1 MGKIIALVNQKGGV
15 GKTTTTLELST
26 LYARQGKKV
35 LAIDMD
41 GQRTLSKFVKANLK
55 KSTLRDVLLTLQD
68 ISEEMNSIDN
78 INEEEFTDS
87 ITKDAIQHIEEGF
100 DIIPASNKQD
110 SSEKDFNE
118 TTDLLLIADMFDEL
132 VDDYDY
138 IFLDCAPAR
147 GPLLF
152 MAYIAC
158 DYCIVVSDAEISS
171 IDGIKNIIIDLQ
183 TLEKNTIKAKAKILG
198 LLLTQNKDYN
208 VHLEQYQR
216 LIEFT
221 KYGAVPFDTTIYEG
235 VIVKEAHNKYMS
247 ISAYVDAGNRAIKQ
261 KAKSVLDSYK
271 DLQREIEERIK
282 EMEA

>member
-1 MGKIIALVNQKGGV
+1 MGKTIMICNQKGGV

-100 DIIPASNKQD
+100 YIIPASNKQD

>member
-1 MGKIIALVNQKGGV
+1 MKVFIWGIGKITALYLDEK
-15 GKTTTTLELST
+15 ELNS
-26 LYARQGKKV
+26 
-35 LAIDMD
+35 DMIL
-41 GQRTLSKFVKANLK
+41 GFIESK
-55 KSTLRDVLLTLQD
+55 KSQD
-68 ISEEMNSIDN
+68 YYRGKRVYEP
-78 INEEEFTDS
+78 NE
-87 ITKDAIQHIEEGF
+87 IAIR
-100 DIIPASNKQD
+100 
-110 SSEKDFNE
+110 
-118 TTDLLLIADMFDEL
+118 
-132 VDDYDY
+132 DDYDY

>member
-1 MGKIIALVNQKGGV
+1 
-15 GKTTTTLELST
+15 
-26 LYARQGKKV
+26 
-35 LAIDMD
+35 
-41 GQRTLSKFVKANLK
+41 
-55 KSTLRDVLLTLQD
+55 
-68 ISEEMNSIDN
+68 MNSIDN
-78 INEEEFTDS
+78 INEEDFTDS

>member
-1 MGKIIALVNQKGGV
+1 
-15 GKTTTTLELST
+15 
-26 LYARQGKKV
+26 
-35 LAIDMD
+35 
-41 GQRTLSKFVKANLK
+41 
-55 KSTLRDVLLTLQD
+55 
-68 ISEEMNSIDN
+68 
-78 INEEEFTDS
+78 
-87 ITKDAIQHIEEGF
+87 
-100 DIIPASNKQD
+100 
-110 SSEKDFNE
+110 
-118 TTDLLLIADMFDEL
+118 
-132 VDDYDY
+132 
-138 IFLDCAPAR
+138 
-147 GPLLF
+147 